1 MQETSTSVAGRGV
14 SRGAVGSLLEGV
26 EWKDRLSAALAQ
38 TAGIA
43 QADRCYVFENLRGP
57 DGRLWMDLIGEWTAP
72 GVESLLAEPNAKLHP
87 YHPDFLTWIDVFD
100 GGGEL
105 VGPVE
110 EMADSRQDPP
120 DAMLFF
126 GQ

>member
-1 MQETSTSVAGRGV
+1 M
-14 SRGAVGSLLEGV
+14 
-26 EWKDRLSAALAQ
+26 
-38 TAGIA
+38 
-43 QADRCYVFENLRGP
+43 FENLRGP

-72 GVESLLAEPNAKLHP
+72 GVGSLLAESNAKLHP

-110 EMADSRQDPP
+110 QMAEPARRCSWRRAP
-120 DAMLFF
+120 
-126 GQ
+126 